1 LNPDTVRSGL
11 SGSLDSAPESSLL
24 EELDEGAGFDF
35 GDRLVLIA
43 DVDMLNS
50 WRERERI
57 TLETYR
63 GGA

>member
-1 LNPDTVRSGL
+1 L